1 MKKPPSLST
10 GKNTTSIGRVGRS
23 TRAAATT
30 NSRASL
36 SPSSNSSSRAGASRP
51 DSPVSLRIATSH
63 TNDGNDDEPWMETA
77 TPGKFDVF
85 QPKIFPILDSLTAKP
100 EYATHAFTKRWMAL
114 KRIPNNPMSATIKWR
129 NIKVLLGINTMHQ
142 YRDFI
147 AQCPGIA
154 TAVVMRSSS
163 TTKSGFDYGILAPY
177 QINDDSPPV
186 FPAPGIDDESY
197 VFDSRSLVSDSTTI
211 TQEIQDST
219 LNTDPSTPKQTNVCP
234 TRVSFGHTDD
244 YDSSITTGGTLEV
257 KENIQDSAG
266 DITEENTIQ
275 HKELAS
281 PATADVL
288 ADINK
293 LNDLHRQMQQLAF
306 KFESCMKDYNQ
317 RLDVSDARIT
327 KYELNLAEQL
337 NRATVRFESSATRHY
352 DSLTEFASTTLR
364 TFQGDITDLTEKHL
378 TTQREKL
385 IDTIQVNFSK
395 AQQQLSSRLNDAI
408 ANAVASTIRT
418 AEEQFKSRLDQAIE
432 TAIQELLSTADDATD
447 HMNQQAD
454 YLLREMVLP
463 SLSAGDESWK
473 TAPPKPSKLFPN
485 VDVSKI
491 GPTQAVHSNE
501 QLDTKNSDPIDAD
514 IEWGKDGPVTT
525 SISDA
530 VPIPHQVQFHSL
542 PPVCHT
548 DMLKRVHLPYP
559 GRDQSY
565 LWYLQLKSNGNQYGI
580 YLISTESFKKDK
592 SLCPTEIYG
601 IKIDATRYN
610 EMKCTLYHFLAQRSI
625 ITMEYTD
632 LRNIINRNAMTTDGY
647 RVLYDIMARIHPALN
662 TDNTFTAPR
671 VGDYSNIHEY
681 YTYFDS
687 YLLHEQYSGRKYTP
701 REQLNRFLC
710 GLDASYAP
718 AITRIRHQLDNWN
731 AKDNSVPENL
741 QLANLPVVV
750 EQYMEDQGDDAG
762 AIIRRI
768 SKGSTRSKPDRN
780 NNDDKNPTGDAT
792 VRPYVDVKCPLC
804 QSFGHH
810 KYNCDRMAL
819 WLHLKEG
826 SKLVDDKLRVK
837 LHTNYADM
845 DAKRRT

>member
-1 MKKPPSLST
+1 MKKPPSLLT

-36 SPSSNSSSRAGASRP
+36 SPSSNSSSRAGAPRP
-51 DSPVSLRIATSH
+51 DSPVSLRIATLH

-77 TPGKFDVF
+77 TPGKFDNF

-100 EYATHAFTKRWMAL
+100 EYANHAFTKRWMAL
-114 KRIPNNPMSATIKWR
+114 KRIPNNPMSATITWR

-177 QINDDSPPV
+177 QSHDESPPTL
-186 FPAPGIDDESY
+186 PTPGIDDESY
-197 VFDSRSLVSDSTTI
+197 VFDVMLSSFDQVSSTHDTTDRDRKDSDSTTI
-211 TQEIQDST
+211 TQEIQDSNLDT
-219 LNTDPSTPKQTNVCP
+219 ENPSTPKQTNVCP

-244 YDSSITTGGTLEV
+244 YDSSTTTGGTLEV

-266 DITEENTIQ
+266 EITEDSSGFSAVHYRLFDVVTGWMQLEDAKKHPFHLKWQKATFAGLTALTKWDRVAAIFRLSGLRDYVYLMNECPIINESIELTWDFFANTIRY
-275 HKELAS
+275 KELAL

-306 KFESCMKDYNQ
+306 KFESCMKDYNH

-327 KYELNLAEQL
+327 KYEFNLAEQL
-337 NRATVRFESSATRHY
+337 NRATARFASSATRHY

-378 TTQREKL
+378 TIQREKL
-385 IDTIQVNFSK
+385 IDMHRANRDTIQVNFSK
-395 AQQQLSSRLNDAI
+395 AQQQLSSRLNDVI
-408 ANAVASTIRT
+408 ANAVASAVRT

-463 SLSAGDESWK
+463 SLSAGAESWK

-485 VDVSKI
+485 VDVTKI
-491 GPTQAVHSNE
+491 GPPQAAHSNE
-501 QLDTKNSDPIDAD
+501 QFDLQNSDLIDAE

-525 SISDA
+525 CISDA

-701 REQLNRFLC
+701 REQL
-710 GLDASYAP
+710 S
-718 AITRIRHQLDNWN
+718 
-731 AKDNSVPENL
+731 
-741 QLANLPVVV
+741 
-750 EQYMEDQGDDAG
+750 
-762 AIIRRI
+762 
-768 SKGSTRSKPDRN
+768 
-780 NNDDKNPTGDAT
+780 
-792 VRPYVDVKCPLC
+792 
-804 QSFGHH
+804 
-810 KYNCDRMAL
+810 
-819 WLHLKEG
+819 LH
-826 SKLVDDKLRVK
+826 
-837 LHTNYADM
+837 
-845 DAKRRT
+845 